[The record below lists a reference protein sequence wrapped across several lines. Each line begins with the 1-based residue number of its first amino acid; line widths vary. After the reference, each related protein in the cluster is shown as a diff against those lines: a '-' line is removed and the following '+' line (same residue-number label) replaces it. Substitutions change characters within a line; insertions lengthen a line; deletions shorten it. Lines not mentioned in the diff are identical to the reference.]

1 MTAPAFF
8 LPRECPECDR
18 IISPAEQPRVGDL
31 CVCPRC
37 RTPLVF
43 VADLMLMRA
52 NLLDQRG
59 DKAEQDAGS

>member
-1 MTAPAFF
+1 MKAPAFF

-18 IISPAEQPRVGDL
+18 IISPAEQPREGDL

-43 VADLMLMRA
+43 IEHLMLKRATMR
-52 NLLDQRG
+52 DQLG
-59 DKAEQDAGS
+59 DKIQAQEKM